1 METGQRASSLF
12 IVALALSLVTTIS
25 CARQKYVQPSA
36 EYVTL
41 EGAAKAPPGA
51 IRYCWEEPIV
61 ELEPNGPGLDPAGE
75 YYHAS
80 YLAVREVRE
89 GRWRPCRHALNE
101 VKGETRNE
109 R

>member
-1 METGQRASSLF
+1 MRADPKNRRLILIAFGLGVLAVTG
-12 IVALALSLVTTIS
+12 
-25 CARQKYVQPSA
+25 CARQGYVQPSA

-41 EGAAKAPPGA
+41 EDAAKVPPGA

>member
-1 METGQRASSLF
+1 MNRYLSSQRFLIVLVSALLIATIGCASK
-12 IVALALSLVTTIS
+12 
-25 CARQKYVQPSA
+25 KYVQPSA

-41 EGAAKAPPGA
+41 EQSAKVPPGA
-51 IRYCWEEPIV
+51 IRYCWEEPMV

-89 GRWRPCRHALNE
+89 GRWRPCRQAANE

>member
-1 METGQRASSLF
+1 MNK
-12 IVALALSLVTTIS
+12 VLVIS
-25 CARQKYVQPSA
+25 GLLLVSNIGCANPKYVQPSA
-36 EYVTL
+36 EYVTV
-41 EGAAKAPPGA
+41 EQPAKIPPGA

-61 ELEPNGPGLDPAGE
+61 DLEPNGPGLDPAGE

-89 GRWRPCRHALNE
+89 GRWRPCRPTPNE